1 MQVLL
6 AGASGAIGS
15 HLVPQLMAAGHK
27 VTGLSRRPERLAET
41 GAKAIGVDL
50 LDRGAVLDAVR
61 GQHFDAVVHQATDL
75 RRAPTTY
82 SSMLTTNR
90 LRSEGTSTLIAVAKA
105 TGAKKFVTAS
115 IFYGYGF
122 DDFGNK
128 PVLETETFARATS
141 DSLDAVRF
149 ALASNEQQVRAFGGV
164 SLRYGLFYGDGV
176 VAPVAS
182 ADWSGLLP
190 VVHLADAA
198 SAVVRALERGR
209 PGHVYNIADANPV
222 SWRELQQAAATAAG
236 ERMPL
241 LVPSWVLRAS
251 APFAAQLLTSTS
263 MRLSTTKAR
272 RELGWAPQYANYAEG
287 LRELVALG

>member
-1 MQVLL
+1 
-6 AGASGAIGS
+6 
-15 HLVPQLMAAGHK
+15 MAAGHT
-27 VTGLSRRPERLAET
+27 VTGLSRRPERLADT
-41 GAKAIGVDL
+41 GAEAIGVDL
-50 LDRGAVLDAVR
+50 LDRVAVLEAVHGR
-61 GQHFDAVVHQATDL
+61 HFDAVVHQATDL

-105 TGAKKFVTAS
+105 TGAKQFVTAS

-122 DDFGNK
+122 ADFGNK
-128 PVLETETFARATS
+128 PVIETETFARAAS
-141 DSLDAVRF
+141 DRLDAVRF

-190 VVHLADAA
+190 VVHLSDAA
-198 SAVVRALERGR
+198 SAVVSVLERGK
-209 PGHVYNIADANPV
+209 PGQVYNVADGNPV

-251 APFAAQLLTSTS
+251 APFAAQLLTNTS

-272 RELGWAPQYANYAEG
+272 RELGWVPRYESFADG